1 MIKEI
6 DNLKQEALDPNQSI
20 IVESCAGSG
29 KTWLLVSRI
38 IRLLL
43 DDVPPAEILAV
54 TFTRKAAQQMEKNL
68 YDWLHQLAISK
79 TTVVRELLIERGIPV
94 SEVNAQIPKAQN
106 LLRKVLISRPG
117 VTISTLHSWFLNILR
132 HAPLTNFS
140 GVSSKLTEEEFPLFD
155 EAWGEFSRSLENNP
169 HSKEAMAL
177 AGLINE
183 YGLANSRNLIE
194 NFLAKRIEWWTYIW
208 REKYP
213 VEVALEKSTTKSQL
227 ELEEDHISNLMND
240 DAFLAEIKKYEILL
254 SSINTATARKHCSH
268 IRSSLKSIDKESAFY
283 KLLHSV
289 YLKTPPNQLRIF
301 DSNAQRKLVGDGKMN
316 DLNKAQKHIAKKLI
330 RVKEKVQE
338 KKFYRL
344 CEAVFICGEDVLA
357 SYQRLKEQKNL
368 IDYSDIEWRTRNLI
382 SESQD
387 ADYVQY
393 KLDVRYNHV
402 LVDELQDTNPTQW
415 AIIKSWLESSKSG
428 GNKLTFFGV
437 GDQKQSIYRFRGAE
451 PKIFEVCKKYFT
463 ENYHAKILS
472 NVVARRNAR
481 KIVLL
486 VNKVFEKS
494 CINFK
499 RHKSFRKSVQ
509 GQVVVIPLAGRD
521 SVNNSESFGW
531 RNPLSSGFLEDIK
544 KVDRSVEAEDLAKKI
559 MYIVGNWQVTEEE
572 GLRPARFSD
581 ILILV
586 RSRVHLEV
594 YEKNLAS
601 LHIPFVGAWQ
611 GGLLKARE
619 VLDMISLLRFLSN
632 QTSDLD
638 LAVVL
643 KSPIVMATDDDLLE
657 ISKIDEGE
665 HWWGRLGVLVDS
677 GKANPQLCRAY
688 ALLNDWIRLVD
699 TLPVHDLLDKIF
711 YDSQL
716 ITKYQDKVPSSLTN
730 SVISNLQKFLE
741 LSLMTD
747 SGRYPSLNGFLE
759 NLSQLARIEKF
770 KPREA
775 PSLGNQS
782 GLNAVRILTVHGAKG
797 LEAPIVW
804 LIDCNTSDKTV
815 KSPFST
821 LVKWDV
827 EKAKPEYFS
836 VYARKNELTM
846 EQSKIIDLDNDE
858 VKKENERLLYVA
870 LTRAKDTLVVSGSG
884 DLEDNSWYQ
893 RIADAAAKLNI
904 EDYKTYFNKTIQ
916 INPIVNGS
924 LPTKIVIPK
933 INTTEIGKRVL
944 SSNHNEKEFGINLH
958 QLLELLIPPSPGG
971 SRDQIRYKL
980 HPIPRKQFDAIWDA
994 AQGILQAES
1003 LQEYINPI
1011 FYKRAWNEISFSE
1024 PDGTI
1029 RRIDRVVEFEDRIC
1043 VIDYKTG
1050 IGGVASSQDIK
1061 IEYQNQLRSYCRA
1074 ITEIFKGKKT
1084 FGLIVSLQGKIAL
1097 EIEN

>member
-6 DNLKQEALDPNQSI
+6 DKLKEEALDPNQSV

-54 TFTRKAAQQMEKNL
+54 TFTRKAAQQMEKTL
-68 YDWLHQLAISK
+68 YDWLYQLSISE
-79 TTVVRELLIERGIPV
+79 TTMVRQILLERGIPV
-94 SEVNAQIPKAQN
+94 CEVNAQIPKAQN

-117 VTISTLHSWFLNILR
+117 VTISTLHSWFLHILR

-155 EAWGEFSRSLENNP
+155 EAWSEFSRSLENNR
-169 HSKEAMAL
+169 HSKEARAL
-177 AGLINE
+177 VGLINE

-194 NFLAKRIEWWTYIW
+194 NFLAKRIDWWTYIW
-208 REKYP
+208 GEKYP
-213 VEVALEKSTTKSQL
+213 VEVALEKLINNSQL
-227 ELEEDHISNLMND
+227 DLEGDHISNLMND
-240 DAFLAEIKKYEILL
+240 DTFLAEIKKYEILL
-254 SSINTATARKHCSH
+254 SSINTVTARRHCSH
-268 IRSSLKSIDKESAFY
+268 IKNSLKSTDKESAFN
-283 KLLHSV
+283 KLLDLI
-289 YLKTPPNQLRIF
+289 YIKKKPNQLRTF
-301 DSNAQRKLVGDGKMN
+301 DSNAQRKVVGDEKMN
-316 DLNKAQKHIAKKLI
+316 DINKTQEHIAKKLI
-330 RVKEKVQE
+330 RVKEKLQE
-338 KKFYRL
+338 KKFYHL
-344 CEAVFICGEDVLA
+344 CEAVFICSEDVLA
-357 SYQRLKEQKNL
+357 FYQRLKEQKNL

-428 GNKLTFFGV
+428 GSKLTFFGV

-451 PKIFEVCKKYFT
+451 PQIFEVCKKYFT

-472 NVVARRNAR
+472 NVVARRNAK

-486 VNKVFEKS
+486 VNKVFESS

-499 RHKSFRKSVQ
+499 RHKSFRKNVQ
-509 GQVVVIPLAGRD
+509 GQVVVIPLAGRE
-521 SVNNSESFGW
+521 SFNHAESFGW
-531 RNPLSSGFLEDIK
+531 RNPLSSSVREDTK
-544 KVDRSVEAEDLAKKI
+544 KVDRTVEAEELARKI
-559 MYIVGNWQVTEEE
+559 MYIVGNWQVTGEE
-572 GLRPARFSD
+572 GCRPARFSD

-611 GGLLKARE
+611 GGLLKTRE

-657 ISKIDEGE
+657 ISKTDEGQ
-665 HWWGRLGVLVDS
+665 HWWGRLECLVGS
-677 GKANPQLCRAY
+677 GEAEPHLCRIY
-688 ALLNDWIRLVD
+688 GLLNDWISLVD

-716 ITKYQDKVPSSLTN
+716 ITKYQDKVPSSLAN

-741 LSLMTD
+741 LSLMID
-747 SGRYPSLNGFLE
+747 SGRYPSLHGFLE
-759 NLSQLARIEKF
+759 NLTRLSRIEKF

-775 PSLGNQS
+775 PGLGNQS

-804 LIDCNTSDKTV
+804 LIDSNTIDKTN
-815 KSPFST
+815 KSAFSP

-836 VYARKNELTM
+836 LYARKNELTV
-846 EQSKIIDLDNDE
+846 EQSKIIDLDNYE

-893 RIADAAAKLNI
+893 RVADAAVKLNI
-904 EDYKTYFNKTIQ
+904 EDYKTCFNKTTQ
-916 INPIVNGS
+916 VKSTRHGS
-924 LPTKIVIPK
+924 LSKKRITPQA
-933 INTTEIGKRVL
+933 NTMRIGKRVL
-944 SSNHNEKEFGINLH
+944 SNNHTEKEFGIHLH
-958 QLLELLIPPSPGG
+958 ELLELLVPPSPGG

-980 HPIPRKQFDAIWDA
+980 NLAPREQFDVLWDA

-1003 LQEYINPI
+1003 LQEYMNPI
-1011 FYKRAWNEISFSE
+1011 FYKKAWNEISFSE
-1024 PDGTI
+1024 SDGTI

-1050 IGGVASSQDIK
+1050 SEGIAGTQNIK
-1061 IEYQNQLRSYCRA
+1061 MEYQNQLRSYCRA

-1084 FGLIVSLQGKIAL
+1084 FGLIVSLQGKIVF